1 MTHDANPPNAAMPRG
16 LGGSGPWM
24 QRTRHNSAVEHS
36 FDLAI
41 DPDVVLSELISEEFL
56 LAFAEEVGVEVDDL
70 IVGTSGDDAAAKML
84 WQFSTDKDGIP
95 SLAKKMLPGEV
106 RLSWAQSWG
115 TLTDGVAAGTLE
127 VNLLGNPKAVSNGTA
142 TLTVAGDG
150 CTLATSTTT
159 KASLPFPIAGKVQ
172 SMIDKD
178 LVGWILS
185 VQARVLT
192 RRHPS

>member
-16 LGGSGPWM
+16 LGGSGPRM
-24 QRTRHNSAVEHS
+24 RRTRHNSAVEHS

-70 IVGTSGDDAAAKML
+70 VVGTSGDDAVAKML

-142 TLTVAGDG
+142 TLTAAGDG

>member
-1 MTHDANPPNAAMPRG
+1 M
-16 LGGSGPWM
+16 W
-24 QRTRHNSAVEHS
+24 RTRHNGGVEHS

-41 DPDVVLSELISEEFL
+41 DPDVVLSELTSEEFL
-56 LAFAEEVGVEVDDL
+56 LAFADEVGVEVDEL
-70 IVGTSGDDAAAKML
+70 VVGTSGDDEVAKML

-115 TLTDGVAAGTLE
+115 ARTDGVAAGTLE

-142 TLTVAGDG
+142 TLTAAGDG

-192 RRHPS
+192 RRHSS

>member
-1 MTHDANPPNAAMPRG
+1 MR
-16 LGGSGPWM
+16 
-24 QRTRHNSAVEHS
+24 RTRHNGAVEHS

-41 DPDVVLSELISEEFL
+41 DPDVVLSELTSEEFL
-56 LAFAEEVGVEVDDL
+56 LAFAEEVGVEVADL
-70 IVGTSGDDAAAKML
+70 VVGTSGDEAVASMR

-106 RLSWAQSWG
+106 RLSWAQGWG

-127 VNLLGNPKAVSNGTA
+127 VNLLGSAKAVSNGTA
-142 TLTVAGDG
+142 TLTATGAG

-159 KASLPFPIAGKVQ
+159 KAALPFPIAGKVQ

-192 RRHPS
+192 RRHPN

>member
-1 MTHDANPPNAAMPRG
+1 MTHDASPPDASMPRG
-16 LGGSGPWM
+16 LGGGTRQMP
-24 QRTRHNSAVEHS
+24 RTRHNGAVEHS

-41 DPDVVLSELISEEFL
+41 APDVVLSDIISVDFL
-56 LAFAEEVGVEVDDL
+56 HAFAKEVGVEVSDL
-70 IVGTSGDDAAAKML
+70 VTETSGDDSVATMQ

-106 RLSWAQSWG
+106 RLSWSQQWG
-115 TLTDGVAAGTLE
+115 PLADGVAEGALK
-127 VNLLGNPKAVSNGTA
+127 VNLLGSPKATSTGSA
-142 TLTVAGDG
+142 TLTAAGDG
-150 CTLATSTTT
+150 CTLATSTKT
-159 KASLPFPIAGKVQ
+159 KAELPFPIAGKVQ

-185 VQARVLT
+185 VQARVLN

>member
-1 MTHDANPPNAAMPRG
+1 M
-16 LGGSGPWM
+16 
-24 QRTRHNSAVEHS
+24 EHS

-41 DPDVVLSELISEEFL
+41 DPDVVLSELTSEEFL
-56 LAFAEEVGVEVDDL
+56 LAFADEVGVEVDEL
-70 IVGTSGDDAAAKML
+70 VVGTSGDDEVAKML
-84 WQFSTDKDGIP
+84 WQFSTNKDGIP

-115 TLTDGVAAGTLE
+115 ARTDGVAAGTLE
-127 VNLLGNPKAVSNGTA
+127 VNLLGNPKAVSNGSSTVTA
-142 TLTVAGDG
+142 SGDG

-192 RRHPS
+192 RRHSS